1 MPSSVAVNGE
11 MLTGDE
17 NSSKGP
23 VARASHSACIY
34 KEKLYV
40 FGGQDDE
47 NNKLGD
53 LWEFD
58 TQTSTWR
65 QIVPKEGDYVP
76 IPRSGHTAVVSGD
89 RMYIFAGIY
98 ELTKELND
106 TVVFDFSQ
114 MKFLTGEEPPEFLDG
129 SPQKMRS

>member
-11 MLTGDE
+11 MLSDG

-23 VARASHSACIY
+23 VARASHTACFY
-34 KEKLYV
+34 QKKLYV

-58 TQTSTWR
+58 TQTSAWR
-65 QIVPKEGDYVP
+65 EIVP
-76 IPRSGHTAVVSGD
+76 R
-89 RMYIFAGIY
+89 
-98 ELTKELND
+98 
-106 TVVFDFSQ
+106 
-114 MKFLTGEEPPEFLDG
+114 
-129 SPQKMRS
+129 